1 METVARNME
10 ATSGFQVNEFNK
22 LLSGLVIDESIR
34 RVPHVVAPSQMSLC
48 W

>member
-10 ATSGFQVNEFNK
+10 ATAGFHVNEVSK

-48 W
+48 L